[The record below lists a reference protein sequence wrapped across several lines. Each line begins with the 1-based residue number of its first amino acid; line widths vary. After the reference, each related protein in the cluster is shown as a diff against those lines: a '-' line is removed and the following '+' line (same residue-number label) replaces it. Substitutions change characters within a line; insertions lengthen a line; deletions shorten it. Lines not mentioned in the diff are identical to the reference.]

1 MRNRDHPGAGATPVL
16 APVTGADGPWR
27 SRNRAGILD
36 CFVGCPRRAPRN
48 DASFES
54 HVHAKDQRGV
64 TLLELLVALAIVG
77 LVLSIAVVNFRPGSA
92 GIELRRTARELV
104 SGLRQAR
111 SLAIAQ
117 NRTIAVSVDPAA
129 RGYAI
134 DGRARALGG
143 ASSDLIVTQ
152 RAPTLANGQ
161 APGARVAFRP
171 DGSAAGARITLGG
184 AAGQREIDIDAITG
198 RVIARP

>member
-1 MRNRDHPGAGATPVL
+1 M
-16 APVTGADGPWR
+16 
-27 SRNRAGILD
+27 
-36 CFVGCPRRAPRN
+36 
-48 DASFES
+48 
-54 HVHAKDQRGV
+54 
-64 TLLELLVALAIVG
+64 TLLELLVALAILG

-92 GIELRRTARELV
+92 GLELRRVARELV

-111 SLAIAQ
+111 SLAVAE
-117 NRTIAVSVDPAA
+117 NRTVAVSVDPTA

-134 DGRARALGG
+134 DGRVRALGG
-143 ASSDLIVTQ
+143 ATSDLVVTQ

-161 APGARVAFRP
+161 APGARIAFRP

-198 RVIARP
+198 RVIEHP